1 MAWITKNSGTMKIDR
16 RDEPYLSAAIKADFE
31 TRVLPR
37 YPTKQAATI
46 PLLHAIQDVHNWLPY
61 QAIEEAADFLGLPP
75 SVVLD
80 TATFYEEF
88 FLQPRGKY
96 TIWVCQSVACEIM
109 GHNKLVD
116 KLTTKLGIAPGETTD
131 DGKYTLMNV
140 ECIGACGGA
149 PCALVNHKLHENLT
163 ADNVEHILAG
173 LD

>member
-1 MAWITKNSGTMKIDR
+1 MAWITKNSATMKIER
-16 RDEPYLSAAIKADFE
+16 RDEPYLSAAIKKDF
-31 TRVLPR
+31 TDRVLPR
-37 YPTKQAATI
+37 YPNKQAATI
-46 PLLHAIQDVHNWLPY
+46 PLLHAIQDQHNWLPY
-61 QAIEEAADFLGLPP
+61 QAIEEAAEFLGLPA
-75 SVVLD
+75 SAVLD

-109 GHNKLVD
+109 GHQKLID
-116 KLTTKLGIAPGETTD
+116 KLSEKLGISPGETTD
-131 DGKYTLMNV
+131 DGRYTLMHV

-163 ADNVEHILAG
+163 ADNVEQILAG

>member
-1 MAWITKNSGTMKIDR
+1 MAWITKNFGSMKIER
-16 RDEPYLSAAIKADFE
+16 RAEPYLTAEIKKDFE
-31 TRVLPR
+31 QRMIPR
-37 YPTKQAATI
+37 YPSRQAATI
-46 PLLHAIQDVHNWLPY
+46 PLLHAIQDLHNWLPY
-61 QAIEEAADFLGLPP
+61 QAIEEAAEFLGLPA

-96 TIWVCQSVACEIM
+96 TLWVCQSVACEIM
-109 GHNKLVD
+109 GNQQLVEKLSD
-116 KLTTKLGIAPGETTD
+116 KLGIAPGETTD
-131 DGKYTLMNV
+131 DGKFTLMNV

-163 ADNVEHILAG
+163 ADNVETILDG